1 MTQTIESIKNFPQL
15 VNSHATQD
23 HENANTIL
31 AQLKK
36 VLAASPQ
43 SNFNQKQLK
52 QFFTKRAEVVDHLVD
67 QYFVAHF
74 CKEFP
79 LIDDALF
86 KMRRYFLLRAGTIIS
101 DTTKPV
107 ELFEE
112 PKLNSKGKPS
122 KPKKIRATKI
132 EVPLFAYVPLPATDQ
147 TITLANYSKTVR
159 RSWRRTTTKV
169 NMSTKLPGEFG
180 VELQN
185 IYAESVAKVYQ
196 ILADCYAELG
206 KIQIQ
211 GAINFEI
218 GAIWIPTI
226 NSINVKSEVKVERLV
241 LDPAMVLKV
250 RDKAFLIT
258 LWEVEEEK
266 PIEHYIREFTT
277 GSLKGRKVGKM

>member
-15 VNSHATQD
+15 VNSHVTSD
-23 HENANTIL
+23 HENADKIL
-31 AQLKK
+31 SQLKK
-36 VLAASPQ
+36 VLAATPQ
-43 SNFNQKQLK
+43 SGFSQKQLK
-52 QFFTKRAEVVDHLVD
+52 QFFTKRAEVVDHLID
-67 QYFVAHF
+67 QYFIAHF

-86 KMRRYFLLRAGTIIS
+86 QMKRHFLLRAGTIIS
-101 DTTKPV
+101 DTTKSV

-112 PKLNSKGKPS
+112 PKLNSKGKPV

-132 EVPLFAYVPLPATDQ
+132 EVPLFAYVTLPATEQ
-147 TITLANYSKTVR
+147 TVVLSNFKKTVR
-159 RSWRRTTTKV
+159 RGWRRTTTKV

-196 ILADCYAELG
+196 ILANCYAELG

-211 GAINFEI
+211 GAVNFEI

-226 NSINVKSEVKVERLV
+226 NSINVKSEVKVERLN

-250 RDKAFLIT
+250 RDKSFLIT
-258 LWEVEEEK
+258 MWEVEEEK

-277 GSLKGRKVGKM
+277 GSLKGKVSK